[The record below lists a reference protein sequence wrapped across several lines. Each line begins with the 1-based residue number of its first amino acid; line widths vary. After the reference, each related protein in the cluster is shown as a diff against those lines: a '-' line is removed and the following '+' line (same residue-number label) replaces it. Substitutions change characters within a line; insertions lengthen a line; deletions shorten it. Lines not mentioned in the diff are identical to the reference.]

1 MAAYKMEVFHET
13 YDLYITPTTAF
24 PPAKI
29 GELEPTSSEKLLIST
44 VGRLNAGGLLKKA
57 GIVDQIAEKNLMRT
71 PFTQLAN
78 LTGQPAMSMPVH
90 LTKDGLPVGVQVM
103 AARGREDLLLQMAG
117 MFEQMEIWQDVRINP
132 MFNQNTTF

>member
-1 MAAYKMEVFHET
+1 MEVFHET